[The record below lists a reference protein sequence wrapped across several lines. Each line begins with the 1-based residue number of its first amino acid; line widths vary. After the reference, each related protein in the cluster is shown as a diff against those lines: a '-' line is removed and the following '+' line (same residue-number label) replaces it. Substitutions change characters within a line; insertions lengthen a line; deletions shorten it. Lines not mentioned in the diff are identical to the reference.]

1 MTLHNNT
8 THGSLQL
15 VQRSAVRRPHTAH
28 DNGPYGVLVEVGTL
42 RRLTMINTQ
51 IEAAP
56 KMGNRVIPNQVI
68 RSSAVQTVLQ
78 CNINS

>member
-1 MTLHNNT
+1 M
-8 THGSLQL
+8 
-15 VQRSAVRRPHTAH
+15 
-28 DNGPYGVLVEVGTL
+28 GTL
-42 RRLTMINTQ
+42 RRLTKINTQ